1 MGLGKP
7 FCGPSEHS
15 TGESRPDISVAFN
28 SPNSFGPAPL
38 ISGPDPASTAANPLF
53 GSANVWNN
61 LNIPF
66 GVPTTNPGWNNLV
79 DSTGAVT
86 SASLSITGTVG
97 GVDFDAFFPGLDPLR
112 SDAIVWNDFL
122 GGSSSISTTI
132 DWTLSGLTPN
142 ATYDM
147 CVYGSEADYDRSF
160 NMTIEGT
167 TLNVP
172 TYNYATPTTTPPPP
186 SCVFFSNLQSDG
198 SGMITGAAT
207 GIGAL
212 SNTTSEANW
221 SGFQLV
227 QVPEAATVPEPGSL
241 ILLGTAAIGLLGIL
255 KRRLLRRAEVE

>member
-1 MGLGKP
+1 MGIQRKTGK
-7 FCGPSEHS
+7 CALWGLVSLSAVLVS
-15 TGESRPDISVAFN
+15 TQPVRAD
-28 SPNSFGPAPL
+28 L
-38 ISGPDPASTAANPLF
+38 IS
-53 GSANVWNN
+53 
-61 LNIPF
+61 F

-112 SDAIVWNDFL
+112 SDAVVWNDFL

-172 TYNYATPTTTPPPP
+172 TYNYATPTTTPRRRAVC
-186 SCVFFSNLQSDG
+186 S
-198 SGMITGAAT
+198 
-207 GIGAL
+207 
-212 SNTTSEANW
+212 
-221 SGFQLV
+221 FQISSRT
-227 QVPEAATVPEPGSL
+227 EAA
-241 ILLGTAAIGLLGIL
+241 
-255 KRRLLRRAEVE
+255 